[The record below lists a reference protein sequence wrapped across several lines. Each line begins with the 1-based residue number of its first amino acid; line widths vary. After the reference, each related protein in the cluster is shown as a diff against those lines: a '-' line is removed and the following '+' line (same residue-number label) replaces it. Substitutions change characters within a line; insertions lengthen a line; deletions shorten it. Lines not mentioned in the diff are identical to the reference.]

1 MNRTGR
7 NLLLGCL
14 LLASPLL
21 AHAGDNSLLV
31 PATARCALNT
41 APEYLSQAIAACQQL
56 AQQGDALAQYELGEF
71 FYQGQSAP
79 RDLPQ
84 ALHWFATPAFFAEVR
99 RLLRPDGLFCAWCY
113 SLLRLD
119 TELDSVLDDFY
130 WNTLDGYWPAG
141 RASVDAGYQDIQPPF
156 ARIAVPA
163 FAIQLEWDLQQ
174 LLGYLGTWSAVQRLE
189 QACGG
194 DPLQAVRDT
203 LALLQTAPV
212 PGLPPLRRTSGID
225 SSASSRCRAAVT
237 VEGGAPLRRAAA
249 SVKSSFSDGVKA
261 GFGATGGTTLDSV
274 SSTSPTR
281 SAETAARGIIVA
293 TIVAIMTLMRIWMR

>member
-84 ALHWFATPAFFAEVR
+84 ALHWFEQA
-99 RLLRPDGLFCAWCY
+99 
-113 SLLRLD
+113 SLQGNAQAQLRLGTMFFRGEGVQANNVQAYIVLKMAAVNGSD
-119 TELDSVLDDFY
+119 EAMDSADQVAEHMQREELQVASQVLGQIFRSYLLELQHIDSTPSTPSSGFTPTPGGSL
-130 WNTLDGYWPAG
+130 GSP
-141 RASVDAGYQDIQPPF
+141 Q
-156 ARIAVPA
+156 VPA
-163 FAIQLEWDLQQ
+163 FA
-174 LLGYLGTWSAVQRLE
+174 
-189 QACGG
+189 
-194 DPLQAVRDT
+194 PN
-203 LALLQTAPV
+203 
-212 PGLPPLRRTSGID
+212 
-225 SSASSRCRAAVT
+225 
-237 VEGGAPLRRAAA
+237 
-249 SVKSSFSDGVKA
+249 
-261 GFGATGGTTLDSV
+261 
-274 SSTSPTR
+274 
-281 SAETAARGIIVA
+281 
-293 TIVAIMTLMRIWMR
+293 

>member
-84 ALHWFATPAFFAEVR
+84 ALHWFEQA
-99 RLLRPDGLFCAWCY
+99 
-113 SLLRLD
+113 SLQGNAQAQLRL
-119 TELDSVLDDFY
+119 
-130 WNTLDGYWPAG
+130 
-141 RASVDAGYQDIQPPF
+141 
-156 ARIAVPA
+156 
-163 FAIQLEWDLQQ
+163 
-174 LLGYLGTWSAVQRLE
+174 
-189 QACGG
+189 
-194 DPLQAVRDT
+194 
-203 LALLQTAPV
+203 
-212 PGLPPLRRTSGID
+212 GLSLIH
-225 SSASSRCRAAVT
+225 
-237 VEGGAPLRRAAA
+237 
-249 SVKSSFSDGVKA
+249 
-261 GFGATGGTTLDSV
+261 
-274 SSTSPTR
+274 
-281 SAETAARGIIVA
+281 I
-293 TIVAIMTLMRIWMR
+293 